1 MVIFNSYVK
10 LPEGTVYIIKLWPI
24 LKSPLNGPNMAY
36 DNLIY
41 TYLVGGFKLLDY
53 FPFHIWNVILP
64 IDFHIFQDG

>member
-1 MVIFNSYVK
+1 MA
-10 LPEGTVYIIKLWPI
+10 YIEFSLEWA
-24 LKSPLNGPNMAY
+24 MAY

>member
-24 LKSPLNGPNMAY
+24 LNSPLNGPNMAY